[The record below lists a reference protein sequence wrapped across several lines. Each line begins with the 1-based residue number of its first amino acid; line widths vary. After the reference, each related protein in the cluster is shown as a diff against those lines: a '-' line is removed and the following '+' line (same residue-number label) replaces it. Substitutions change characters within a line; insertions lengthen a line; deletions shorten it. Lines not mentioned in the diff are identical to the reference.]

1 MASTPT
7 PKGSGPVY
15 DSVAPIDEDLLNV
28 EQAVKALEESV
39 NDSLISVNAAI
50 KNLREAMS
58 KRELVV
64 TPRQFANQKQEP
76 TRDLFIR
83 L

>member
-7 PKGSGPVY
+7 PKSSEPVY

-28 EQAVKALEESV
+28 EQAVKALEESLK
-39 NDSLISVNAAI
+39 DSLISVDAAL
-50 KNLREAMS
+50 KALRKSMT
-58 KRELVV
+58 KKELVV
-64 TPRQFANQKQEP
+64 TPRQFANQERAEYKEV
-76 TRDLFIR
+76 R

>member
-7 PKGSGPVY
+7 PKGSEPVY

-28 EQAVKALEESV
+28 EQAVNALEESLK
-39 NDSLISVNAAI
+39 DSLISVDAAL
-50 KNLREAMS
+50 KALRKSMT
-58 KRELVV
+58 KKELVV
-64 TPRQFANQKQEP
+64 TPRQFANQEQE
-76 TRDLFIR
+76 TYKEVR

>member
-7 PKGSGPVY
+7 PKGSEPVY

-28 EQAVKALEESV
+28 EQAVNALEEAIK
-39 NDSLISVNAAI
+39 DSLATVDASLVA
-50 KNLREAMS
+50 LRESMT
-58 KRELVV
+58 KKELVV
-64 TPRQFANQKQEP
+64 TPRQFANQEQEYKEV
-76 TRDLFIR
+76 R